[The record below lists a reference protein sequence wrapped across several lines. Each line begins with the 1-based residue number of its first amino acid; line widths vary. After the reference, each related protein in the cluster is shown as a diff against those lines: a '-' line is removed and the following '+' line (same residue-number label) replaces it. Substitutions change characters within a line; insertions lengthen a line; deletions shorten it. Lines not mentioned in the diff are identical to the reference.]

1 MAWEWEISTAPKL
14 HSEYYDIFT
23 FTCTFTC
30 TQYSVKYTFTCRI
43 ETDCNKPVTIDYI
56 HVTKPSAG
64 MLLVA
69 CLSMSQYTNSHHLQ
83 MLLLQQVS
91 ALHAWLTGKRIYDV
105 VPGCVTFA
113 LYSLKMKMNKCCK
126 TV

>member
-23 FTCTFTC
+23 F
-30 TQYSVKYTFTCRI
+30 TFTCRI